1 MSFAGRSEVYAAG
14 MRLPPGDYRIRV
26 SAEGY
31 ETLEERVRHGTD
43 PTRLEVSLDRSVPQP
58 GETFADALASGGNGP
73 EIGRDFRRAI
83 SAWGACRMTTI
94 VSDEREASP

>member
-73 EIGRDFRRAI
+73 EMVVIPAGNFRM
-83 SAWGACRMTTI
+83 GCF
-94 VSDEREASP
+94 E